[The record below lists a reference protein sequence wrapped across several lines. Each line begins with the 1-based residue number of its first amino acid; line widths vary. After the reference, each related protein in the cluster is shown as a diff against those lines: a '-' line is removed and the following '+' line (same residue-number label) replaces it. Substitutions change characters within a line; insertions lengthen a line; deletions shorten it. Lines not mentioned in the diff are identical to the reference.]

1 MSFFLDPLSESPYSC
16 VPGKEGTNWE
26 QLGEAAMETRFAP
39 AERENIQQVKQENL
53 QVTDTLEM
61 FKSIVDLMPL
71 NFVVVNESRQTFGV
85 KSTVDFY
92 KILPKVKRRLD
103 PYILCHPEQCL

>member
-1 MSFFLDPLSESPYSC
+1 
-16 VPGKEGTNWE
+16 
-26 QLGEAAMETRFAP
+26 METKFAP

-85 KSTVDFY
+85 T
-92 KILPKVKRRLD
+92 
-103 PYILCHPEQCL
+103 H